1 MDIYSLG
8 IIFFEM
14 CHPPVSTLMERA
26 KILTDIR
33 KSEIKFP
40 DSFDRDQMHKQVREY
55 SGTLPSV
62 VLGIVVFFVT

>member
-14 CHPPVSTLMERA
+14 RHPPVSTLMERA

-55 SGTLPSV
+55 LPH
-62 VLGIVVFFVT
+62 IQ

>member
-14 CHPPVSTLMERA
+14 CHTPLVTEMERV

-33 KSEIKFP
+33 EEDIIFP
-40 DSFDRDQMHKQVREY
+40 DSFDQTKLDKQVCPVEHVPHWHSHDVY
-55 SGTLPSV
+55 ML
-62 VLGIVVFFVT
+62 